1 MPSAHLPQDASST
14 AVLVGTSP
22 LPARPLAAAR
32 QSWGS
37 ADPATA
43 ADPRV
48 ADSPR
53 GLDEMLPVVLVRA
66 PSTAS
71 SCIVV
76 LRSELPLATGS
87 SLACALAPSG
97 AGATAVAA
105 NPDSPNSLPRSLE
118 NHP

>member
-1 MPSAHLPQDASST
+1 MPSVHPPQDASSS
-14 AVLVGTSP
+14 AAPGGTSR
-22 LPARPLAAAR
+22 LLARSLASVR
-32 QSWGS
+32 QSSGS

-48 ADSPR
+48 AGSPK
-53 GLDEMLPVVLVRA
+53 GLDESFPVAPARA

-71 SCIVV
+71 SCTGV

-87 SLACALAPSG
+87 SLACALAPFD
-97 AGATAVAA
+97 AGATAVAVD
-105 NPDSPNSLPRSLE
+105 PDSPNSLPRSSE